1 MFEELSGRIQS
12 IFRKLRGYGRLGEK
26 EVSAGLREI
35 RVALLE
41 ADVHYRIVKDFV
53 SSIEEKAIGTE
64 VLQTLSPADTLLK
77 IVYENLTELLG
88 GSRVQ
93 FKVTSKER
101 IISLVGLQGS
111 GKTTT
116 ACKLALKY
124 RKHRPLLVPCDLK
137 RPAAFEQLQILAN
150 RAELDF
156 FGEKHSPLEKLC
168 NEAIKQAA
176 SSGNGLIILDTAG
189 RLHIDDELMNELVMI
204 KGMEKVATLLVADGT
219 TGQDAVRI
227 AKEFDDRV
235 GLEGI
240 ILTKLD
246 GDARGGAALSMRR
259 TTGKPILFVGTGEK
273 LEDLEDF
280 YPRRMANRI
289 LGMGDIQSLAEK
301 VEGVYDAKED
311 EKRLRNGN
319 LTFDD
324 FLKQFKALKKM
335 GPLENLL
342 KLLPRMPKGQSL
354 PEAFDPKA
362 LAKVEAMIHSMTRAE
377 RANPRI
383 IDGSRRKRIAR
394 GSGTSVADVNRLL
407 QQFELAK
414 KFMKQAGKKGQKF
427 SIFE

>member
-1 MFEELSGRIQS
+1 MFEELSDRLQS

-26 EVSAGLREI
+26 DVSAGLREI

-64 VLQTLSPADTLLK
+64 VLHTMSPADTLLK

-88 GSRVQ
+88 GSRAQ
-93 FKVTSKER
+93 LTLPSREP

-116 ACKLALKY
+116 ACKLALRYKNN
-124 RKHRPLLVPCDLK
+124 RPLLVPCDLK
-137 RPAAFEQLQILAN
+137 RPAAFEQLQILAE
-150 RAELDF
+150 RAGLEF
-156 FGEKHSPLEKLC
+156 FGERHSPIERLC
-168 NEAIKQAA
+168 SEAIKHAA
-176 SSGNGLIILDTAG
+176 SSRNGLIILDTAG

-204 KGMEKVATLLVADGT
+204 KQMGKATTLLVADGT

-227 AKEFDDRV
+227 AQEFDERV

-280 YPRRMANRI
+280 YPGRMANRI

-301 VEGVYDAKED
+301 VEGAYDAE
-311 EKRLRNGN
+311 EEERRLRNGE

-324 FLKQFKALKKM
+324 FLKQLRALKKV

-342 KLLPRMPKGQSL
+342 KLLPRMPKGQSF

-362 LAKVEAMIHSMTRAE
+362 LTKVEAMIHSMTKAE

-414 KFMKQAGKKGQKF
+414 RFMKQVGKKGQKF